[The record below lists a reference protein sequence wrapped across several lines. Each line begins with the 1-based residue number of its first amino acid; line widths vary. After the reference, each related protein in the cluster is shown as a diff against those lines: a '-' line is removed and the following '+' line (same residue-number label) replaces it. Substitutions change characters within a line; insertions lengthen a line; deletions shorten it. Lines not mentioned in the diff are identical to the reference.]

1 MTHSTG
7 TGAGR
12 PTGKPKRVPNVE
24 RLDCP
29 DRDGPHWLTNDAQG
43 RTYCRG
49 CKVEWRVLDAEARA
63 V

>member
-1 MTHSTG
+1 MVIELKP
-7 TGAGR
+7 GR
-12 PTGKPKRVPNVE
+12 PSKKGKAAPDVE

-63 V
+63 AS